1 MNESNNKVSEFFK
14 NIQIPDVIKYNAIS
28 AFSKGLGKIIEGA
41 FDIPSAYLEN
51 KAKIIRA
58 KGDAEVK
65 IIAVASDSAANL
77 FRTDSDLANRA
88 LSRFGQEIIESQIN
102 REKTAAKTMNQLQSM
117 EVKEE
122 VIEKIDDDWLTIF
135 WNLSSTK
142 SSEDVQEIL
151 AKILSKEIVKPK
163 SVSPNTLNL
172 LSVLTSDLGNALTRL
187 SNLSIDDGKS
197 CYVIHPNIFPF
208 QNIGPLDDYDVSYD
222 DLFELDGAGL
232 IRSAEALMLNY
243 AAGKPEFELVNYA
256 GLKADLSLV
265 GAQVHLIQ
273 FTKSGRELRNLIDL
287 TENKVYTQR
296 LKEKLKDSFTLK

>member
-1 MNESNNKVSEFFK
+1 MNESSSKVSEFFK
-14 NIQIPDVIKYNAIS
+14 NIPIPDVIKYNAIT
-28 AFSKGLGKIIEGA
+28 ALSKGIGKIIEGA

-65 IIAVASDSAANL
+65 IITAASDSAANL
-77 FRTDSDLANRA
+77 FKTDSQLANRA
-88 LSRFGQEIIESQIN
+88 LNRFGQEIIESQIN
-102 REKTAAKTMNQLQSM
+102 REKIAAKAMNHLQSM

-122 VIEKIDDDWLTIF
+122 VIEKINDDWLTIF

-142 SSEDVQEIL
+142 SSEEVQEIL

-172 LSVLTSDLGNALTRL
+172 LSVLTSDLGNALSRL

-243 AAGKPEFELVNYA
+243 AAGQPEFELVNYA

-265 GAQVHLIQ
+265 GAQVYLIQ

-287 TENKVYTQR
+287 TENKVYTQK